1 MKNPTL
7 EQIKEMYP
15 EGCEVACPFDL
26 MDKEIIYH
34 KDIIKDIAGS
44 FSINNVYLYHSI
56 KNSFA
61 TITKPALKKNIK
73 NTMKNPT
80 LQQIKEMYPE
90 GCEVA
95 CVYTLSDKRIV
106 KYSDL
111 YESRAGGFYLIMN
124 KKDDVFL
131 FSKNPDRFATITKT
145 APKSL
150 IEQKIEE
157 LKQMK
162 IIPPPESEIQRIIK
176 EYELNPLKL
185 SPQNKNIKNDF
196 NKAFNN
202 RLQKMKEELI
212 IDLIKYIDSL

>member
-7 EQIKEMYP
+7 EQIK
-15 EGCEVACPFDL
+15 
-26 MDKEIIYH
+26 KR
-34 KDIIKDIAGS
+34 
-44 FSINNVYLYHSI
+44 
-56 KNSFA
+56 
-61 TITKPALKKNIK
+61 
-73 NTMKNPT
+73 
-80 LQQIKEMYPE
+80 YPE

-131 FSKNPDRFATITKT
+131 FSKNPDRFATITKE

-150 IEQKIEE
+150 IEKKIEA

-162 IIPPPESEIQRIIK
+162 ISPTPDSEIQRIVK
-176 EYELNPLKL
+176 KYNLQPLKL
-185 SPQNKNIKNDF
+185 SSQTESIAEALKNKIEQIEKHLNFDVINYI
-196 NKAFNN
+196 NN
-202 RLQKMKEELI
+202 YEK
-212 IDLIKYIDSL
+212 